1 MFYFEILRI
10 IYIINIYFNKLFFC
24 DLSEKKIKE
33 TFDEKNLY
41 RREIEEKK
49 NSSTAATTV
58 TKTRRKF

>member
-41 RREIEEKK
+41 RREIEETKK
-49 NSSTAATTV
+49 NLVDSSNNSN
-58 TKTRRKF
+58 KD

>member
-41 RREIEEKK
+41 RREIEEKR
-49 NSSTAATTV
+49 S
-58 TKTRRKF
+58 RRQQQQQ